1 MVLNYECIKD
11 LLSYI
16 ESKTTATNTNGT
28 FAINSITLK
37 SVIADKMA
45 DYSAEEIFYTL
56 TQMAD
61 ANLIKIDGILRK
73 GGRISNFNIDDL
85 TPDGHRLLNDIKNP
99 EINSLI
105 SKAKE
110 CIGQVSMQTFVKAA
124 SSVISAAV
132 IAKMKQ

>member
-11 LLSYI
+11 LLLYI
-16 ESKTTATNTNGT
+16 ESKTSVTNTNGT
-28 FAINSITLK
+28 FTINSITLK

-45 DYSAEEIFYTL
+45 DYSAEETFYTL

-61 ANLIKIDGILRK
+61 ANLIEVDGILCK
-73 GGRISNFNIDDL
+73 GGRVSNFNIVDL

-99 EINSLI
+99 EINNLI
-105 SKAKE
+105 NKAKE
-110 CIGQVSMQTFVKAA
+110 CIGQVSMQTFIKAA
-124 SSVISAAV
+124 SSVISTAV